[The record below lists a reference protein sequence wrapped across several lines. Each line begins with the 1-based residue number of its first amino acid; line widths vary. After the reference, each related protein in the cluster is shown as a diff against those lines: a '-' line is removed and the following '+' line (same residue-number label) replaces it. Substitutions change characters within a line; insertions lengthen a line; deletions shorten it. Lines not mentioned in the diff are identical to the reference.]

1 MQVTR
6 NLPQVD
12 QPRRGAMLVFILGL
26 LTVILAMVVFT
37 VDVAFMQLARTEL
50 SAAVDAAAK
59 GAAGELARTN
69 GDHLAAI
76 DAGTNVAAMNMVA
89 GAPLQLEAV
98 DFEFGQAV
106 QQADGTWEFN
116 QGVTPYTSVR
126 VTGEKSESKPS
137 GPVNLFFAPLLGTNN
152 FTPVAEA
159 VASQFEQE
167 IVLAI
172 DRSHSMAFDETGLDW
187 SYPAGIYNK
196 DIDGNGYS
204 NWVDWL
210 LHPPHPQKSRWAKLR
225 DAIMTFA
232 DTLDHVEM
240 PPRVALVTWASY
252 LGPTTTESLLTGGQT
267 YPATSRDNILDL
279 NRGQLRKVI
288 MDRGKNRMLGGTN
301 MGAGL
306 QEAIAILDE
315 QANPLTKKSIILMTD
330 GQWNTGPHPVDLAQV
345 AKTKHIVIH
354 TVTFLDKADQ
364 STMVEIAELT
374 GGKHFHA
381 SNGTELE
388 AIFRELAFTLPVALT
403 H

>member
-1 MQVTR
+1 MNVSKHIRSEQE
-6 NLPQVD
+6 
-12 QPRRGAMLVFILGL
+12 PRRGAMLVFILGL

-59 GAAGELARTN
+59 AAAGELSRTN
-69 GDHLAAI
+69 GDEAAATT
-76 DAGTNVAAMNMVA
+76 AGINVAAMNKVA

-106 QQADGTWEFN
+106 QQPDGTWEFN

-137 GPVNLFFAPLLGTNN
+137 GPVNLFFAPILGTNN

-172 DRSHSMAFDETGLDW
+172 DRSHSMAFDESGIDW
-187 SYPAGIYNK
+187 SYPRSVYGK
-196 DIDGNGYS
+196 DVDGNGYV
-204 NWVDWL
+204 NWVDQY
-210 LHPPHPQKSRWAKLR
+210 LHPPHATQSRWAKLR
-225 DAIMTFA
+225 DAIIEFVDLM
-232 DTLDHVEM
+232 DDVEI
-240 PPRVALVTWASY
+240 PPRVALVTWASQLEAY
-252 LGPTTTESLLTGGQT
+252 GKT
-267 YPATSRDNILDL
+267 YPVISIDNVLDF
-279 NRGQLRKVI
+279 NRGQIKKVI
-288 MDRGKNRMLGGTN
+288 LDRGSREMLGGTN
-301 MGAGL
+301 MGAGVF
-306 QEAIAILDE
+306 EAIRVIEAQGDP
-315 QANPLTKKSIILMTD
+315 QTKKSIILMTD
-330 GQWNTGPHPVDLAQV
+330 GQWNTGPHPIDAAEV
-345 AKTKHIVIH
+345 AKAKNIVIH

-364 STMVEIAELT
+364 STMEQISELT
-374 GGKHFHA
+374 GGRHFHA
-381 SNGTELE
+381 SNGDELE